1 MYAYRFGNNGGGH
14 WSIHWLLH
22 GIFHRFVSKVLSLLG
37 HRAKLSLSNDSTV
50 HSFYQIEPLFIQMAI
65 QIKRL
70 RKLHSFGNPCNSK
83 LNPDDIRRL
92 DIDLGKTAFLKLAL
106 LYSTFHP

>member
-1 MYAYRFGNNGGGH
+1 
-14 WSIHWLLH
+14 
-22 GIFHRFVSKVLSLLG
+22 
-37 HRAKLSLSNDSTV
+37 
-50 HSFYQIEPLFIQMAI
+50 MAI